1 MEISVSSV
9 GSDRF
14 FFQKCLWLGLISN
27 RCQYLSTI
35 SFMFGRILRNV
46 NTRGIQFP
54 LALSDFGVSNAFLSI
69 VDWFPYDFDWAD
81 LWWKQFLRSIGFE
94 YMLLI
99 VYFVPYSCM
108 LFRFFSTI
116 VIFRFVE
123 NIFSDCALAKSAKII
138 SSLNQSKITKEQW
151 KYNEKSV
158 TT

>member
-9 GSDRF
+9 GSHRF
-14 FFQKCLWLGLISN
+14 FFKKCLWLGLISR
-27 RCQYLSTI
+27 RCQYLSKI
-35 SFMFGRILRNV
+35 SFMCGRILWNV

-81 LWWKQFLRSIGFE
+81 LWWKHFLRSICFQN
-94 YMLLI
+94 MLLI

-123 NIFSDCALAKSAKII
+123 KIFSDCTVVKSVKII
-138 SSLNQSKITKEQW
+138 SSLN
-151 KYNEKSV
+151 
-158 TT
+158 